1 MYIVYIWMYRGLK
14 HTFHYTPTC
23 GLLLHNIR
31 IEHAR
36 YDMEILTDTD
46 HHLMFIHFET
56 KKVVTKAIVYDK
68 RNARE

>member
-1 MYIVYIWMYRGLK
+1 
-14 HTFHYTPTC
+14 
-23 GLLLHNIR
+23 
-31 IEHAR
+31 
-36 YDMEILTDTD
+36 MEILTDTD